1 MFFLSRQTQTL
12 NPELLVDPVERIL
25 TQIISNGIFRSH
37 VHRVMTN
44 ADRERLS
51 VALFYSVDPDRE
63 IEPAAQ
69 LVDEKRPALYRKV
82 KVRDYIA
89 GFYGRFSEGAMVID
103 TVKI

>member
-1 MFFLSRQTQTL
+1 M
-12 NPELLVDPVERIL
+12 V
-25 TQIISNGIFRSH
+25 QIISNGIFRSP

-51 VALFYSVDPDRE
+51 LALFYSVDPARE
-63 IEPAAQ
+63 IEPAAH

-82 KVRDYIA
+82 KVNDYLA
-89 GFYGRFSEGAMVID
+89 GFYGRFSEGAMAID